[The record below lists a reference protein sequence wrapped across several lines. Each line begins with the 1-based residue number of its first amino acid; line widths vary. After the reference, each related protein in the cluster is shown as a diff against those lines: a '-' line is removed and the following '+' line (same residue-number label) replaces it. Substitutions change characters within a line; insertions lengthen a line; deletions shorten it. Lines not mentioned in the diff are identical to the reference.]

1 MLLAVLGRV
10 RPAPVNR
17 TPERRRV
24 SILLPVRNGEAWIQR
39 KLESILALAYERG
52 LLEIIVVSDGSTD
65 RTEEMVRGFTGA
77 GVRLLRVP
85 KGGKAAALNA
95 AMQVAS
101 GEIVFFTDVRQRLHP
116 QALRYLVESFADPQ
130 VGMVTGELLIVN
142 AGAEEEHGAGLY
154 WRYEK
159 WIRRQ
164 MNRARSLIVVTGCIY
179 AMRRE
184 LLVPIPPGILVDDAY
199 LPVSVLLRGYRIYF
213 EERAKAYDFPTSL
226 QTEFRRKVRTL
237 AGLYQLVGHFP
248 ELLLPWRPTGFHFLS
263 YKFSRLLL
271 PYALITIAVASFA
284 LPHPWRAVALTT
296 QTLFYGLAALDFWIE
311 KPVWK
316 RVSSPVRTFVVLMA
330 ASLCA
335 ASVFFV
341 PSHRLWGV
349 TDVRAS
355 E

>member
-1 MLLAVLGRV
+1 
-10 RPAPVNR
+10 
-17 TPERRRV
+17 
-24 SILLPVRNGEAWIQR
+24 
-39 KLESILALAYERG
+39 
-52 LLEIIVVSDGSTD
+52 
-65 RTEEMVRGFTGA
+65 
-77 GVRLLRVP
+77 
-85 KGGKAAALNA
+85 
-95 AMQVAS
+95 
-101 GEIVFFTDVRQRLHP
+101 
-116 QALRYLVESFADPQ
+116 
-130 VGMVTGELLIVN
+130 
-142 AGAEEEHGAGLY
+142 
-154 WRYEK
+154 
-159 WIRRQ
+159 
-164 MNRARSLIVVTGCIY
+164 
-179 AMRRE
+179 
-184 LLVPIPPGILVDDAY
+184 VPIPPGILVDDAY